1 MTLSQGDVRELQ
13 LAKGAI
19 AAGLRLLAARLGASL
34 EDIRRV
40 HLAGAFG
47 NYVSR
52 ASARRIGL
60 LHFPVERIVASGNT
74 ALHGARRALF
84 EEPAAWEAIRRRVKH
99 VALNEDPRFPD
110 VYAEEMRFPE

>member
-1 MTLSQGDVRELQ
+1 
-13 LAKGAI
+13 
-19 AAGLRLLAARLGASL
+19 
-34 EDIRRV
+34 V

-52 ASARRIGL
+52 ISARRIGL

-99 VALNEDPRFPD
+99 VALNEDPRFHD
-110 VYAEEMRFPE
+110 VYTEEMRFPAT